1 MHLLICSG
9 GTGGHF
15 FPALSIAREYASRG
29 GKVTLLIS
37 GQQVREQR
45 EQLESEGLQLR
56 EIPSVRV
63 PHGFVAALCFPF
75 RFWKCKRAL
84 DRLFRELDA
93 DGLLSMGSFTS
104 VAPCFRWKATRGP
117 LMLHEGNTF
126 MGQANRLFAKKAKHI
141 LLSLPLANDSQRKGT
156 PATVVGMP
164 LRQPL
169 LDAAKGAGDPA
180 AKAAARERLGLSPE
194 KTTLL
199 VFGGSQ
205 GARAI
210 TGLVTRTIPL
220 LAPLS
225 KQLQLICLTGAED
238 NRALEEAC
246 RAAGIQAR
254 IRLRDLEIQ
263 HCYLA
268 ADAVLCRAG
277 ASSICELALL
287 QKAAFLIPLP
297 SAKDNHQYHNAKL
310 LADDGAARLL
320 VQSETTPGSL
330 SALLEEWLRDP
341 APFHAM
347 GRKLG
352 AYACPDATRKAVD
365 VIESCLRQ
373 GSGAERP

>member
-15 FPALSIAREYASRG
+15 YPALSIAREYASRG

-56 EIPSVRV
+56 EIPSVRM
-63 PHGFVAALCFPF
+63 PHGIVAALCFPF

-93 DGLLSMGSFTS
+93 DALLSMGSFTS
-104 VAPCFRWKATRGP
+104 VAPCFSWKTKRGP

-126 MGQANRLFAKKAKHI
+126 MGQANRLFVKKAKHI
-141 LLSLPLANDSQRKGT
+141 LLSLPLANDAQRKGT

-169 LDAAKGAGDPA
+169 LDAAKDAEDPA
-180 AKAAARERLGLSPE
+180 AQRAARERLGLDPE
-194 KTTLL
+194 KSTLL

-210 TGLVTRTIPL
+210 TDLVTKTLPL
-220 LAPLS
+220 LAPLA

-238 NRALEEAC
+238 NHALEDAC
-246 RAAGIQAR
+246 RNAGLQAR
-254 IRLRDLEIQ
+254 IRQKDLEIQ

-287 QKAAFLIPLP
+287 KKAALLIPLP
-297 SAKDNHQYHNAKL
+297 SAKDNHQHHNAKL

-320 VQSETTPGSL
+320 IQSETTPERLAG
-330 SALLEEWLRDP
+330 LLEEWLRDP
-341 APFHAM
+341 APFRAM
-347 GRKLG
+347 GKKLG
-352 AYACPDATRKAVD
+352 GYACPDATKKAVD
-365 VIESCLRQ
+365 VLESCLV
-373 GSGAERP
+373 GRP

>member
-15 FPALSIAREYASRG
+15 YPALSIAREYASRG

-63 PHGFVAALCFPF
+63 PHGIGAALCFPF

-84 DRLFRELDA
+84 NRLFRELDA
-93 DGLLSMGSFTS
+93 DALLSMGSFTS
-104 VAPCFRWKATRGP
+104 VAPCFSWKTKRGP

-126 MGQANRLFAKKAKHI
+126 MGQANRLFVKKAKHI
-141 LLSLPLANDSQRKGT
+141 LLSLPLANDAQRKGT

-169 LDAAKGAGDPA
+169 LDAAKDAEDPA
-180 AKAAARERLGLSPE
+180 AQRAARERLGLDSE
-194 KTTLL
+194 KSTLL

-210 TGLVTRTIPL
+210 TDLVTKTIPL
-220 LAPLS
+220 LAPLAQ
-225 KQLQLICLTGAED
+225 QLQLICLTGAED
-238 NRALEEAC
+238 NHVLEDAC
-246 RAAGIQAR
+246 KNAGIQAR
-254 IRLRDLEIQ
+254 IRQRDLEIQ

-268 ADAVLCRAG
+268 ADTVLCRAG

-287 QKAAFLIPLP
+287 KKAALLIPLP

-320 VQSETTPGSL
+320 VQSETTPETLAG
-330 SALLEEWLRDP
+330 LLQEWLRDP
-341 APFHAM
+341 APFRAM
-347 GRKLG
+347 GKKLG
-352 AYACPDATRKAVD
+352 GYACPDATKKAVD
-365 VIESCLRQ
+365 VIESCL
-373 GSGAERP
+373 AERP

>member
-15 FPALSIAREYASRG
+15 YPALSIAREYASRG

-56 EIPSVRV
+56 EIPSVRM
-63 PHGFVAALCFPF
+63 PHGIVAALCFPF

-84 DRLFRELDA
+84 DRLFQELDA
-93 DGLLSMGSFTS
+93 DALLSMGSFTS
-104 VAPCFRWKATRGP
+104 VAPCFSWKTKRGP

-126 MGQANRLFAKKAKHI
+126 MGQANRLFVKKAKHI
-141 LLSLPLANDSQRKGT
+141 LLSLPLANDAQRKGT

-169 LDAAKGAGDPA
+169 LDAAKDAEDPA
-180 AKAAARERLGLSPE
+180 AQRAARERLGLDPE
-194 KTTLL
+194 KSTLL

-210 TGLVTRTIPL
+210 TDLVTKTLPL
-220 LAPLS
+220 LAPLA

-238 NRALEEAC
+238 NHALEDAC
-246 RAAGIQAR
+246 RNAGLQAR
-254 IRLRDLEIQ
+254 IRQKDLEIQ

-287 QKAAFLIPLP
+287 KKAALLIPLP
-297 SAKDNHQYHNAKL
+297 SAKDNHQHHNAKL

-320 VQSETTPGSL
+320 VQSETTPERLAG
-330 SALLEEWLRDP
+330 LLEEWLRDP
-341 APFHAM
+341 APFRAM
-347 GRKLG
+347 GKKLG
-352 AYACPDATRKAVD
+352 GYACPDATKKAVD
-365 VIESCLRQ
+365 VLESCLV
-373 GSGAERP
+373 GRP

>member
-15 FPALSIAREYASRG
+15 YPALSIAREYASRG

-63 PHGFVAALCFPF
+63 PHGIGAALCFPF

-93 DGLLSMGSFTS
+93 DALLSMGSFTS
-104 VAPCFRWKATRGP
+104 VAPCFSWKTKRGP

-126 MGQANRLFAKKAKHI
+126 MGQANRLFVKKAKHI
-141 LLSLPLANDSQRKGT
+141 LLSLPLANDAQRKGT

-169 LDAAKGAGDPA
+169 LDAVKDAEDPA
-180 AKAAARERLGLSPE
+180 AQRAARERLGLDPE

-210 TGLVTRTIPL
+210 TDLLTKTIPL
-220 LAPLS
+220 LAPLAQ
-225 KQLQLICLTGAED
+225 QLQLICLTGAED
-238 NRALEEAC
+238 NHALEDAC
-246 RAAGIQAR
+246 KNAGIQAR
-254 IRLRDLEIQ
+254 IRQRDLEIQ

-287 QKAAFLIPLP
+287 KKAALLIPLP

-320 VQSETTPGSL
+320 VQSETTPETLAGFL
-330 SALLEEWLRDP
+330 QEWLRDP
-341 APFHAM
+341 APFRAM
-347 GRKLG
+347 GKKLG
-352 AYACPDATRKAVD
+352 DYACPDATKKAVD
-365 VIESCLRQ
+365 VIESCL
-373 GSGAERP
+373 AERP

>member
-15 FPALSIAREYASRG
+15 YPALSIAREYASRG

-56 EIPSVRV
+56 EIPSVRM
-63 PHGFVAALCFPF
+63 PHGIVAALCFPF

-93 DGLLSMGSFTS
+93 DALLSMGSFTS
-104 VAPCFRWKATRGP
+104 VAPCFSWKTKRGP

-126 MGQANRLFAKKAKHI
+126 MGQANRLFVKKAKHI
-141 LLSLPLANDSQRKGT
+141 LLSLPLANDAQRKGT

-169 LDAAKGAGDPA
+169 LDAAKDAEDPA
-180 AKAAARERLGLSPE
+180 AQRAARERLGLDPE
-194 KTTLL
+194 KSTLL

-210 TGLVTRTIPL
+210 TDLVTKTLPL
-220 LAPLS
+220 LAPLA

-238 NRALEEAC
+238 NHALEDAC
-246 RAAGIQAR
+246 RNAGLQAR
-254 IRLRDLEIQ
+254 IRQKDLEIQ

-287 QKAAFLIPLP
+287 KKAALLIPLP
-297 SAKDNHQYHNAKL
+297 SAKDNHQHHNAKL

-320 VQSETTPGSL
+320 IQSETTPERLAG
-330 SALLEEWLRDP
+330 LLGEWLRDP
-341 APFHAM
+341 APFRAM
-347 GRKLG
+347 GKKLG
-352 AYACPDATRKAVD
+352 GYACPDATKKAVD
-365 VIESCLRQ
+365 VLESCLV
-373 GSGAERP
+373 GRP

>member
-15 FPALSIAREYASRG
+15 YPALSIAREYASRG

-45 EQLESEGLQLR
+45 EQLESEGLQLH

-63 PHGFVAALCFPF
+63 PHGIGAALCFPF

-93 DGLLSMGSFTS
+93 DALLSMGSFTS
-104 VAPCFRWKATRGP
+104 VAPCFSWKTKHGP

-126 MGQANRLFAKKAKHI
+126 MGQANRLFVKKAKHI
-141 LLSLPLANDSQRKGT
+141 LLSLPLANDAQRKGT

-169 LDAAKGAGDPA
+169 LDAAKDAEDPA
-180 AKAAARERLGLSPE
+180 AQRAARERLGLDSE

-210 TGLVTRTIPL
+210 TDLLTKTIPL
-220 LAPLS
+220 LTPLAQ
-225 KQLQLICLTGAED
+225 QLQLICLTGAED
-238 NRALEEAC
+238 NHALESAC
-246 RAAGIQAR
+246 RNAGIQAR
-254 IRLRDLEIQ
+254 IRQRDLEIQ

-287 QKAAFLIPLP
+287 KKAALLIPLP

-320 VQSETTPGSL
+320 VQSETTPETLAG
-330 SALLEEWLRDP
+330 LLQEWLRDP
-341 APFHAM
+341 APFRAM
-347 GRKLG
+347 GKKLG
-352 AYACPDATRKAVD
+352 GYACPDATKKAVD
-365 VIESCLRQ
+365 VIESCL
-373 GSGAERP
+373 AERP

>member
-15 FPALSIAREYASRG
+15 YPALSIAREYASRG

-56 EIPSVRV
+56 EIPSVRM
-63 PHGFVAALCFPF
+63 PHGIVAALCFPF

-93 DGLLSMGSFTS
+93 DALLSMGSFTS
-104 VAPCFRWKATRGP
+104 VAPCFSWKTKRGP

-126 MGQANRLFAKKAKHI
+126 MGQANRLFVKKAKHI
-141 LLSLPLANDSQRKGT
+141 LLSLPLANDAQRKGT

-169 LDAAKGAGDPA
+169 LDAAKDAEDPA
-180 AKAAARERLGLSPE
+180 AQRAARERLGLDPE
-194 KTTLL
+194 KSTLL

-210 TGLVTRTIPL
+210 TDLVTKTLPL
-220 LAPLS
+220 LAPLA

-238 NRALEEAC
+238 NHALEDAC
-246 RAAGIQAR
+246 RNAGLQAR
-254 IRLRDLEIQ
+254 IRQKDLEIQ

-287 QKAAFLIPLP
+287 KKAALLIPLP
-297 SAKDNHQYHNAKL
+297 SAKDNHQHHNAKL
-310 LADDGAARLL
+310 LAVDGAARLL
-320 VQSETTPGSL
+320 IQSETTPERLAG
-330 SALLEEWLRDP
+330 LLEEWLRDP
-341 APFHAM
+341 APFRAM
-347 GRKLG
+347 GKKLG
-352 AYACPDATRKAVD
+352 GYACPDATKKAVD
-365 VIESCLRQ
+365 VLESCLV
-373 GSGAERP
+373 GRP

>member
-15 FPALSIAREYASRG
+15 YPALSIAREYASRG

-37 GQQVREQR
+37 GQQVHEQR

-63 PHGFVAALCFPF
+63 PHGIVAALCFPF
-75 RFWKCKRAL
+75 RFWKCKCAL

-93 DGLLSMGSFTS
+93 DALLSMGSFTS
-104 VAPCFRWKATRGP
+104 VAPCFSWKTKRGP

-126 MGQANRLFAKKAKHI
+126 MGQANRLFVKKAKHI
-141 LLSLPLANDSQRKGT
+141 LLSLPLANDAQRKGT

-169 LDAAKGAGDPA
+169 LDAAKDAEDPA
-180 AKAAARERLGLSPE
+180 AQRSARERLGLDPE

-210 TGLVTRTIPL
+210 TDLVTKTLPL

-225 KQLQLICLTGAED
+225 QQLQLICLTGAED
-238 NRALEEAC
+238 NHALEDAC
-246 RAAGIQAR
+246 RNAGIQAR
-254 IRLRDLEIQ
+254 IRQRDLEIQ

-287 QKAAFLIPLP
+287 KKAALLIPLP

-320 VQSETTPGSL
+320 VQSETTPETLAG
-330 SALLEEWLRDP
+330 LLQEWLRDP
-341 APFHAM
+341 APFRAM
-347 GRKLG
+347 GKKLG
-352 AYACPDATRKAVD
+352 GYACPNATKKAVD
-365 VIESCLRQ
+365 VIESCL
-373 GSGAERP
+373 AERP